1 MSCLFDSLAA
11 LLPEGG
17 GGAAL
22 RARVC
27 EYMLDHLDR
36 EHAHGMTLRAWL
48 RMVLEDDRRVGMRIL
63 SERRRAAHPMN
74 GHVAIAEEE
83 DRDALVLRYVEW
95 MRAHDTWGGALELS
109 LVARMCRVNIRV
121 LDAHG
126 HSVAHALA
134 ATDAE
139 EDPASRTRSLV
150 LHYDGAHY
158 TPHPPSPPM
167 ATTTPPPPPRQRA
180 HARARARAPHYPPPP
195 HLRQHPSV
203 RHRQRHGPPN
213 VG

>member
-1 MSCLFDSLAA
+1 MSCLFDSL
-11 LLPEGG
+11 
-17 GGAAL
+17 AAL

-48 RMVLEDDRRVGMRIL
+48 RMVLEDDRRVGMRVL
-63 SERRRAAHPMN
+63 AERRAAHPMDE
-74 GHVAIAEEE
+74 HVAIAEEE
-83 DRDALVLRYVEW
+83 DRDAMVLRYVEW

-139 EDPASRTRSLV
+139 NPDRRTRTLV

-158 TPHPPSPPM
+158 TPHPPHAS
-167 ATTTPPPPPRQRA
+167 TPTAPRRHA
-180 HARARARAPHYPPPP
+180 HAPPHLPP